1 MKSVGKSWQ
10 FMISGTVDEVSESWQ
25 FKISGGVDEVSG

>member
-1 MKSVGKSWQ
+1 
-10 FMISGTVDEVSESWQ
+10 MISGRVDEVSESWQ

>member
-10 FMISGTVDEVSESWQ
+10 FMISRRVDEVSESWQ